1 MKRPLIDYNSRLVA
15 RKVPDSIVAW
25 QVESTI
31 ATARLKR
38 EIGKEIKPVMDWI
51 IKRIMKWKI
60 TD

>member
-1 MKRPLIDYNSRLVA
+1 MKRPLISYDNRLIA

-38 EIGKEIKPVMDWI
+38 EIGKVIEPIVKWI
-51 IKRIMKWKI
+51 DKMFLIQY
-60 TD
+60 